1 MKTAMR
7 VVALLPVV
15 LLLGI
20 VGIKMSAGDPSSPL
34 NKVPGVQTIY
44 ELGNEA
50 PSADVTL
57 PPVETPT
64 ASPTDAITALPT
76 DLTDAL
82 TAGIQMPI
90 PSMPTTAP
98 KPLKTTSA
106 PAPVPAPDTSGST
119 GTGTGT
125 GSGGGGG
132 GDNPAPKPT
141 TSSPAPAP
149 SQTLTAQQ
157 QCVSR
162 GGIWLGD
169 LGCLG

>member
-15 LLLGI
+15 LLLAI
-20 VGIKMSAGDPSSPL
+20 VGIKMSAGDPASPL

-57 PPVETPT
+57 PPTAT
-64 ASPTDAITALPT
+64 ASPTPSDAITALPT

-90 PSMPTTAP
+90 PSMPTTAA
-98 KPLKTTSA
+98 KPLKTTNA
-106 PAPVPAPDTSGST
+106 PAPAPAPDP
-119 GTGTGT
+119 GT
-125 GSGGGGG
+125 GGGGG
-132 GDNPAPKPT
+132 GGGGVDSPAPKPT
-141 TSSPAPAP
+141 TNPPAP
-149 SQTLTAQQ
+149 SPTLTPQQ
-157 QCVSR
+157 QCESR

-169 LGCLG
+169 LGCLGGR